1 LTNFTGKVRINDMKQ
16 SQLFYKTT
24 KENPKDEE
32 AKNAQLLVRAG
43 YIDKVMAGVYNYL
56 PLGHKILVKI
66 QNIIREEMNKIGAQ
80 EILMPVLHPKEN
92 WEKTGRWDVMD
103 VLFKIK
109 GAGNK
114 EMALG
119 PTHEEIVTPLAQKYI
134 LSYKDLP
141 RAVYQIQ
148 TKFRNEPRSKSGLLR
163 GREFNMKD
171 LYSFHKDEKD
181 LDEFYAQAEKAYENI
196 WKRMGL
202 GDITYKTYASGG
214 DFSKYSHEYQTVHE
228 SGEDTIYICE
238 KCKVAVNKEIIDE
251 QNVCPVCEN
260 KDLQEKSAIEVG
272 NIFKLK
278 TKFSDAFE
286 FKFVD
291 EDNQEKQVFMGCY
304 GIGPS
309 RVMGTLVEV
318 FNDER
323 GIVWPENLAPYR
335 VHLVNL
341 KKDKI
346 EADELYKE
354 LKEKNIDVLYDDR
367 DESAGIK
374 LADADLI
381 GIPHRVIVSQKTD
394 GKVEY
399 KKRDSA
405 DVEII
410 EKENL
415 FEKIK

>member
-1 LTNFTGKVRINDMKQ
+1 MNQDQ
-16 SQLFYKTT
+16 S
-24 KENPKDEE
+24 
-32 AKNAQLLVRAG
+32 LVFC
-43 YIDKVMAGVYNYL
+43 V
-56 PLGHKILVKI
+56 
-66 QNIIREEMNKIGAQ
+66 
-80 EILMPVLHPKEN
+80 
-92 WEKTGRWDVMD
+92 
-103 VLFKIK
+103 
-109 GAGNK
+109 
-114 EMALG
+114 
-119 PTHEEIVTPLAQKYI
+119 
-134 LSYKDLP
+134 
-141 RAVYQIQ
+141 
-148 TKFRNEPRSKSGLLR
+148 
-163 GREFNMKD
+163 
-171 LYSFHKDEKD
+171 
-181 LDEFYAQAEKAYENI
+181 
-196 WKRMGL
+196 
-202 GDITYKTYASGG
+202 
-214 DFSKYSHEYQTVHE
+214 
-228 SGEDTIYICE
+228 
-238 KCKVAVNKEIIDE
+238 VNKEIIDE